1 MSMHT
6 IRVCGMSWGSDV
18 RRHACRLAI
27 ECSENSDMVVD
38 QEDVPRLMTESIAI
52 DHERA
57 FSTICGMMAGGIGYA
72 ENPFPR
78 S

>member
-1 MSMHT
+1 MSIHT

-27 ECSENSDMVVD
+27 ECSENSDMVGH
-38 QEDVPRLMTESIAI
+38 QEDVSRLITRSKAI

-57 FSTICGMMAGGIGYA
+57 FSTIYGLMPGGIEYA